1 MRTDE
6 QYLGDNSLWGDYQYK
21 PLKEL
26 INTYLASQGEDD
38 YSYTDQRTRIVAVAR
53 RGVAELSST
62 AARTV
67 KAREIVLNSSLQ
79 VAMPQDYINYVRI
92 STVDEKGFLR
102 PVTVNPYVVSVDAY
116 LQDNNLNIL
125 FDSDGF
131 ILTDETKPSTVGL
144 PTIKEDV
151 SDVREYSFRA
161 GEYAF
166 NPNVDR
172 SLQNYTS
179 VVVEDKANG
188 RFMFDSSMEEKSIV
202 LEYISDGLY
211 QEGGDGEIRIH
222 KFAEEALYRYIT
234 YILIKDRR
242 HVPANEKARA
252 KRDYYV
258 MKKNVKKRMNSMRK
272 SDLEKAFRGY
282 TVWNRA

>member
-38 YSYTDQRTRIVAVAR
+38 YSYTEQRTRIVAIAR

-62 AARTV
+62 AAR
-67 KAREIVLNSSLQ
+67 
-79 VAMPQDYINYVRI
+79 
-92 STVDEKGFLR
+92 TVDEKGFLR

-234 YILIKDRR
+234 YILIKNRR

>member
-38 YSYTDQRTRIVAVAR
+38 YSYTEQRTRIVAIAR